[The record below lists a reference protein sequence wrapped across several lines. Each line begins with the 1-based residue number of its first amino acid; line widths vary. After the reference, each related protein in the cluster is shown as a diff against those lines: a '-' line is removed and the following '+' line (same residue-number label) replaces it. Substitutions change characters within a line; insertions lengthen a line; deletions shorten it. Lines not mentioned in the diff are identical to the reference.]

1 MVKSFEVMQIQDF
14 FTIPEL
20 TLLKGDTLVIRFN
33 QDLWDLDEAEILS
46 KNIARNFPNNKILV
60 IFNGMEL
67 GAIHEI

>member
-1 MVKSFEVMQIQDF
+1 MVKSFEVMQVQDF
-14 FTIPEL
+14 YTIPEL

-33 QDLWDLDEAEILS
+33 QDLWDLDEATILS
-46 KNIARNFPNNKILV
+46 ENIARNFPNNKTLV